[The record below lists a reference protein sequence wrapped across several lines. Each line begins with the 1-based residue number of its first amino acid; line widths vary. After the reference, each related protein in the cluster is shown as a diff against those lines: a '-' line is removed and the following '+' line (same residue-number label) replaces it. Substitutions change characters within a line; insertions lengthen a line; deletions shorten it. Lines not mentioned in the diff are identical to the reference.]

1 MTQESRIPLDKLAF
15 GIVGFAQRRAPAV
28 IATVL
33 GLTVIF
39 AVLAAG
45 VEVRSTLDELF
56 PAEVERLLRERGQSR
71 ADRDFLI
78 MAAASSNPFAVDAL
92 AALDGA
98 FRQIEA
104 LEEVT
109 GSITPFNLLTFGA
122 GPRGGLAVAPIA
134 AGGRAPDSAQDAELL
149 KRRLLDDPTSRKLLA
164 APDGTTIGAVFNVPR
179 RADYDRLFAAL
190 ERITAPLADYYEIH
204 WGGNPTFDHR
214 MKRRLTT
221 DLPRLL
227 IAALVVIMI
236 SYYATFR
243 GALTV
248 VLPLL
253 VVVAGTIWTVGTMR
267 LLGFSFTITS
277 IMTPPLV
284 LSLGSAY
291 SVHVLSDYYTSASR
305 GGLLRDS
312 VKWAMARVTATIVL
326 AALTTII
333 GFSSLLTGS
342 LVQVRE
348 FGLITAVGIAYC
360 AVLALVFL
368 PACLTLLPPPSRA
381 RKWPQSPAILSALAR
396 LGGTRW
402 KYLVLVAAA
411 ALVVV
416 CLGSLGRLRYDTD
429 LARMFGRDSQLI
441 RGNLFVSRTL
451 VGALDVNVTLTA
463 PEATRNFFLDPEQ
476 LQRVAD
482 LEHAL
487 RSDPDVAYVASF
499 VTQISRMNLAARGT
513 YEVPRNR
520 ALIGAFA
527 RLLQGLPDDSFSNA
541 MLQSTI
547 GENASSLTVNVRVT
561 EAAEGGRLVN
571 EQEFRE
577 TADRIEELVTAHVP
591 AEVGVE
597 IWSNGMAILSVADD
611 LLLDHVRSAIV
622 SVVLVF
628 LVTAVGFRSALFGAY
643 ALVPVAAGLMTNFT
657 LMALADIPLDGVTMT
672 LSALSIGVGVD
683 HAIHLLLAYRR
694 EAGAAATP
702 AAAIALALE
711 RSGRSI
717 LISAL
722 SLAAGLLVLVASTF
736 PPIAVSGLLLAVLV
750 LSTLVGS
757 LVILPV
763 IMGLRRAAPRGR
775 TNQTD
780 QTNQTSRA
788 NRTSRTSPRARR
800 RRRRRRP
807 RRRASPVP

>member
-1 MTQESRIPLDKLAF
+1 MTQESRAPLAGLAF
-15 GIVGFAQRRAPAV
+15 RIVGFAQRRARAV

-33 GLTVIF
+33 GLTLF
-39 AVLAAG
+39 LAVLAAG

-56 PAEVERLLRERGQSR
+56 PDEVDRLLRERGQSR
-71 ADRDFLI
+71 AERDFLI
-78 MAAASSNPFAVDAL
+78 MAAASGNAFAVDAL
-92 AALDGA
+92 GALD
-98 FRQIEA
+98 RVIQQIEA
-104 LEEVT
+104 LDEVT

-122 GPRGGLAVAPIA
+122 GARGGLAIAPVS
-134 AGGRAPDSAQDAELL
+134 AGGRAPDSAPEAALL
-149 KRRLLDDPTSRKLLA
+149 KRRLLDDPTSRKLLV
-164 APDGTTIGAVFNVPR
+164 APDGNTIGVIFNVPR
-179 RADYDRLFAAL
+179 RDDYDQLFAEL
-190 ERITAPLADYYEIH
+190 ERITAPLTDYYEIH

-214 MKRRLTT
+214 MKRRLAT
-221 DLPRLL
+221 DFPRLM
-227 IAALVVIMI
+227 IAALLVIMI
-236 SYYATFR
+236 SYYVTFR
-243 GALTV
+243 GAMTV
-248 VLPLL
+248 VMPLA
-253 VVVAGTIWTVGTMR
+253 VVVVGTIWTMGTMR
-267 LLGFSFTITS
+267 LLGISFTITS

-284 LSLGSAY
+284 VSLGSAY
-291 SVHVLSDYYTSASR
+291 SVHVLTDYYTSASR
-305 GGLLRDS
+305 RGLLQDS

-348 FGLITAVGIAYC
+348 FGLITALGIAYC
-360 AVLALVFL
+360 ALLALFFL

-381 RKWPQSPAILSALAR
+381 RAWPRSPAVLSALAR
-396 LGGTRW
+396 LGATRW
-402 KYLVLVAAA
+402 RYLVLAAAA

-416 CLGSLGRLRYDTD
+416 CAASLGGIRYDTD

-441 RGNLFVSRTL
+441 RGNLFVGREL

-463 PEATRNFFLDPEQ
+463 PDAARNFFLDPEQ
-476 LQRVAD
+476 LQRVAN
-482 LEHAL
+482 LEDAL
-487 RSDPDVAYVASF
+487 RNDPDVAYVASF
-499 VTQISRMNLAARGT
+499 VTQISRMNLAARGS

-527 RLLQGLPDDSFSNA
+527 RLLQGLPEASASDA

-547 GENASSLTVNVRVT
+547 GEGASSLTVNVRIT
-561 EAAEGGRLVN
+561 EAADGGRLVN

-577 TADRIEELVTAHVP
+577 TVTRIEELARAHVP
-591 AEVGVE
+591 AAVAVE
-597 IWSNGMAILSVADD
+597 IWSRGMAILSVADN

-628 LVTAVGFRSALFGAY
+628 LVTAVGFRSLLFGAY
-643 ALVPVAAGLMTNFT
+643 TLVPVVVGLMTNFT

-694 EAGAAATP
+694 ETAAGATA
-702 AAAIALALE
+702 AAAISLALA

-717 LISAL
+717 LISAI

-750 LSTLVGS
+750 LSTLAGS

-763 IMGLRRAAPRGR
+763 VMGLRRAP
-775 TNQTD
+775 
-780 QTNQTSRA
+780 
-788 NRTSRTSPRARR
+788 PP
-800 RRRRRRP
+800 P
-807 RRRASPVP
+807 RRLP